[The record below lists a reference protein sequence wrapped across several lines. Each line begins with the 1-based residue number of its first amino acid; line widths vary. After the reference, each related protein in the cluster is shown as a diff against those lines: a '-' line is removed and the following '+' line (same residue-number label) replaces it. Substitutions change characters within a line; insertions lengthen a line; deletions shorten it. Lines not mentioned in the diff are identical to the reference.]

1 MSERINIV
9 VVNDDGWGTAGI
21 RLLAKEMTKLGNVT
35 VIAPD
40 SARSGYGAAISA
52 AKPIYLRRIE
62 EHDLNGAEVYT
73 TNGTPADCV
82 KIAREILF
90 ADKETCLSR
99 ALTTAATQPS
109 TPCIQALSAH
119 VSWQRR
125 RAFRLSAGLSTTIT
139 WTSIYIGFSPS
150 YAR

>member
-90 ADKETCLSR
+90 ADKEIDLLVSGINHGSNAAINAMYSGTIGACLV
-99 ALTTAATQPS
+99 AAEKGIPAIGWS
-109 TPCIQALSAH
+109 INDHHMDVDLHWTP
-119 VSWQRR
+119 V
-125 RAFRLSAGLSTTIT
+125 
-139 WTSIYIGFSPS
+139 
-150 YAR
+150 